1 MNSRKLD
8 RVMQAVEEL
17 ASREMDITQ
26 HDAMTYTVK
35 DYDVSLSA
43 ESCTCPDHTHTET
56 YCKHIVGALL
66 YGLWSDATYAS
77 GTTVPSTDGG
87 ARSSTTDYLTP
98 DYESIPSL
106 LTTFDSWAVWSE
118 IAGEPVT
125 ISADDGTAVTSPVAL
140 TDYETARDTAITQTD
155 IDGVVYALTAMDPF
169 TVTQYENIY
178 ETHMTDGGRMALPTP
193 ITDALKSPV
202 HYVERAPN
210 TRDITVISLADKSAT
225 TMSMRPLRVSGKQI
239 STDRVRTSEMTP
251 TSAD

>member
-118 IAGEPVT
+118 IAG
-125 ISADDGTAVTSPVAL
+125 
-140 TDYETARDTAITQTD
+140 DYQRRRWHS
-155 IDGVVYALTAMDPF
+155 G
-169 TVTQYENIY
+169 
-178 ETHMTDGGRMALPTP
+178 
-193 ITDALKSPV
+193 
-202 HYVERAPN
+202 
-210 TRDITVISLADKSAT
+210 DKSG
-225 TMSMRPLRVSGKQI
+225 SPHRLRDRP
-239 STDRVRTSEMTP
+239 
-251 TSAD
+251 